1 MPLNKS
7 ALVRYYALD
16 RCFSNPGRK
25 FFFDDLLNAVNEA
38 LEEEGV
44 EGIKRRQLF
53 DDLNFMRINW
63 HAPIEGYP
71 EGKKKYYRYED
82 QNFSITNQ
90 PLNDAELNKLKDAM
104 TIISRFKGMPQFEWV
119 DEILNKLNYGLG
131 VNKESRQIISFDS
144 NDYLQGI
151 EYLGQLFNAISF
163 KKVLKIEYQSY
174 KSKTAIKV
182 VFHPYFLKQY
192 NNRWFLLGLN
202 NEYGSITNFALD
214 RIKKIKEA
222 DIKYNEDLMPD
233 FNEYFEDIFGVT
245 KPVNGVVEKI
255 HIKATPER
263 APYVKSKPIHGSQ
276 KKVKE
281 DETGYY
287 FTIEVIPNNEF
298 YQQVFSFGP
307 DLEIISPPQIRK
319 FVKNKLK
326 ECLKKYK

>member
-1 MPLNKS
+1 
-7 ALVRYYALD
+7 
-16 RCFSNPGRK
+16 
-25 FFFDDLLNAVNEA
+25 
-38 LEEEGV
+38 
-44 EGIKRRQLF
+44 
-53 DDLNFMRINW
+53 
-63 HAPIEGYP
+63 
-71 EGKKKYYRYED
+71 
-82 QNFSITNQ
+82 
-90 PLNDAELNKLKDAM
+90 
-104 TIISRFKGMPQFEWV
+104 
-119 DEILNKLNYGLG
+119 
-131 VNKESRQIISFDS
+131 
-144 NDYLQGI
+144 
-151 EYLGQLFNAISF
+151 
-163 KKVLKIEYQSY
+163 
-174 KSKTAIKV
+174 
-182 VFHPYFLKQY
+182 LKQY